1 MIILSKLADYGVIL
15 TTALAAAQA
24 DHLNAPCLAAQTRLP
39 QATVAKVLKLLTRAG
54 IVTAARGAGGGYRL
68 AKEAEDV
75 SVAEIVAAIDGD
87 LALTQ
92 CTVHGDVNHPG
103 ACERD
108 QFCSTRP
115 HWARIN
121 AAVDHALRQITL
133 AEMVRDAP
141 PATAAQRLFAAY
153 APETPSLETAP

>member
-1 MIILSKLADYGVIL
+1 MIVLSKLADYGVIL
-15 TTALAAAQA
+15 TTALAAAEA
-24 DHLNAPCLAAQTRLP
+24 DHLNAPHLAAETRLP
-39 QATVAKVLKLLTRAG
+39 QTTVAKVLKLLTKAG

-68 AKEAEDV
+68 ARHAQEI

-92 CTVHGDVNHPG
+92 CTVHVDVNHAGP
-103 ACERD
+103 CDRD

-121 AAVDHALRQITL
+121 AAVDRALRQITL
-133 AEMVRDAP
+133 AEMVQDAP
-141 PATAAQRLFAAY
+141 RPSAAERLFAAY
-153 APETPSLETAP
+153 APTTPSLETAP